1 VFLKP
6 DYLIDGDITDIDL
19 EELERAGIKG
29 LILDLDSTL
38 IAPKSAFI
46 SDQASAW
53 LERAR
58 KKFVVAV
65 ASNNKNEL
73 YLDKVREML
82 NIRIIGKARKPSRK
96 AFKRLLEEFDLTAQ
110 QIAVVGDRPLTDI
123 WGGQRAGMKTI
134 LVRILRT
141 MNEPKWKTKMRNLER
156 VFIRHD

>member
-19 EELERAGIKG
+19 EELERAGIRG

-46 SDQASAW
+46 SDQAAAW

-58 KKFVVAV
+58 KKFHVAV
-65 ASNNKNEL
+65 ASNNKNEV
-73 YLDKVREML
+73 YLDKVRELL
-82 NIRIIGKARKPSRK
+82 NIKIVGKAKKPSRK
-96 AFKRLLEEFDLTAQ
+96 AFRRLVEDFALTPE
-110 QIAVVGDRPLTDI
+110 QIAVIGDRPLTDI

-134 LVRILRT
+134 LVGTLRT
-141 MNEPKWKTKMRNLER
+141 MNEPEWKTRIRNLER
-156 VFIRHD
+156 IFIRRD

>member
-53 LERAR
+53 LERAKR
-58 KKFVVAV
+58 KFQVAV
-65 ASNNKNEL
+65 ASNNKNEV
-73 YLDKVREML
+73 YLDKVRKL
-82 NIRIIGKARKPSRK
+82 IDIPVVGKAKKPSRK
-96 AFKRLLEEFDLTAQ
+96 AFKRLLEEFGLSPQ

-134 LVRILRT
+134 LVGTLRT
-141 MNEPKWKTKMRNLER
+141 MNEPQWKTKIRNLER
-156 VFIRHD
+156 IFIRRD

>member
-1 VFLKP
+1 MFLKP

-19 EELERAGIKG
+19 DELERAGIKG

-58 KKFVVAV
+58 RKFQVAV
-65 ASNNKNEL
+65 ASNNKNEV
-73 YLDKVREML
+73 YLDKVRALL
-82 NIRIIGKARKPSRK
+82 NIRIIGKAKKPSRK
-96 AFKRLLEEFDLTAQ
+96 AFRRLLEEFDLSAQ

-123 WGGQRAGMKTI
+123 WGGQRSGMKTI
-134 LVRILRT
+134 LVGTLRT
-141 MNEPKWKTKMRNLER
+141 MNEPQWKGKMRNLER
-156 VFIRHD
+156 IFIRHD

>member
-19 EELERAGIKG
+19 EELERAGIKA

-53 LERAR
+53 LDRAR
-58 KKFVVAV
+58 KKFHVAV
-65 ASNNKNEL
+65 ASNNKNEV
-73 YLDKVREML
+73 YLDKVRKLL

-96 AFKRLLEEFDLTAQ
+96 VFRRLLEEFDLSAQ

-134 LVRILRT
+134 LVGTLRT
-141 MNEPKWKTKMRNLER
+141 MNEPQWKTRIRNLER
-156 VFIRHD
+156 IFIKHD